1 MQYLFIFVLLLWRAV
16 TYIHAMYWEWLI
28 LNKYPSIKSD
38 KIVVDVSDMGAIIN
52 TRFEWKS
59 NKSRIYF
66 RVSDKNLLK
75 HIKSATKKR
84 KRILFAYIQLY
95 TIQRREEWFSTN
107 NWWSTDYL
115 FKGWVWLVSLIS
127 KVKKSDNWLHFK

>member
-1 MQYLFIFVLLLWRAV
+1 
-16 TYIHAMYWEWLI
+16 MYWEWLI

-38 KIVVDVSDMGAIIN
+38 KIIVDVSDMGAIIN

-75 HIKSATKKR
+75 HIKSATKKESEYYSHISNYTQFNGVKSGFR
-84 KRILFAYIQLY
+84 LITDDQRIICLRDGF
-95 TIQRREEWFSTN
+95 
-107 NWWSTDYL
+107 D
-115 FKGWVWLVSLIS
+115 
-127 KVKKSDNWLHFK
+127 